1 MLALVLAASMAA
13 TPPAAPAAD
22 VARLGWMTGC
32 WMQVRA
38 NGRVDEQW
46 MAPGGGVML
55 GMSRTLKDGKL
66 REYEFL
72 RIAPGADGKLGF
84 IADPSGQPEATF
96 PLKEI
101 TDDSVVFEEPAHDF
115 PQRILYKRVDA
126 NTIIARIEGQ
136 IGGLARSVDYPYT
149 RCPAGN

>member
-1 MLALVLAASMAA
+1 MLALLLAASMAA
-13 TPPAAPAAD
+13 ATPSAETD
-22 VARLGWMTGC
+22 VARLGWMSGC
-32 WMQVRA
+32 WMQVRS

-46 MAPGGGVML
+46 LAPGGGMML
-55 GMSRTLKDGKL
+55 GMSRTLKDGKV

-72 RIAPGADGKLGF
+72 RIAPGPDGRLAF
-84 IADPSGQPEATF
+84 IAKPSGQAEASF
-96 PLKEI
+96 PLKEV
-101 TDDSVVFEEPAHDF
+101 TDDLVVFEDPTHDF

-126 NTIIARIEGQ
+126 TTLIARIEGN